1 LAKSL
6 QIDAIFVKRID
17 HLAANLRGVPQ
28 LSHDL
33 IGSAFV

>member
-1 LAKSL
+1 MDQNL

-17 HLAANLRGVPQ
+17 NFAANLRGVRQ

-33 IGSAFV
+33 CSSAFV